1 MDSKSD
7 HSQGSLTLFFFSSRW
22 RPLSPHQAPLSL
34 PTSILPMADEMNGC
48 RGESPVGGGEVGK
61 GGLDEL
67 QGWGWG
73 DEAPALPLPHF
84 QMPFPQPSSLVFQ
97 TFNSVIMA
105 LLNLTFSFYPWNA
118 WEIQIP
124 GPKYTGPHTQVRA
137 NTGCPL
143 HVLVLAMPFL
153 VVFPCH
159 YPSGHF
165 PPLLQPRDLS
175 LV

>member
-7 HSQGSLTLFFFSSRW
+7 HSQGSLTLFFLVQGGD
-22 RPLSPHQAPLSL
+22 PCLLIKCPSPCLFPS
-34 PTSILPMADEMNGC
+34 LPMADEMNGC
-48 RGESPVGGGEVGK
+48 RGESPVGGGEAGK

-143 HVLVLAMPFL
+143 HVLVLAMPF
-153 VVFPCH
+153 
-159 YPSGHF
+159 
-165 PPLLQPRDLS
+165 
-175 LV
+175 